1 MRHDDPHKD
10 EPILYEG
17 HNLGSARS
25 AFVMLHGRGASA
37 TDILSL
43 GRHLAG
49 QQTALIAPQAA
60 EHSWYPYSFLAPLT
74 QNQPWFNSAIRKISA
89 CVVECTKANIP
100 TEQIAIIGFSQGAC
114 LATAFAALKPSRYGA
129 LIAFTG
135 ALPGPPG
142 TSLDYPGNMRGTPV
156 LLTSGDPDPHVPWQR
171 VEETE
176 KALTRMGAIVQ
187 LLRHKERPHTI
198 LNSELLA
205 AKRLLTLASLIEG

>member
-37 TDILSL
+37 TDILSV

-74 QNQPWFNSAIRKISA
+74 QNQPWLNSAIRKISA
-89 CVVECTKANIP
+89 CFVECTKANIP
-100 TEQIAIIGFSQGAC
+100 TERIAVIGFSQGAC
-114 LATAFAALKPSRYGA
+114 LATAFAALNPSRYGA

-135 ALPGPPG
+135 GLPGPPG
-142 TSLDYPGNMRGTPV
+142 TSLDYPGDMKGTPV

-171 VEETE
+171 VEETQ
-176 KALTRMGAIVQ
+176 KTLTRMGAIVQ
-187 LLRHKERPHTI
+187 LLRHKERQHTI
-198 LNSELLA
+198 LSSELLA
-205 AKRLLTLASLIEG
+205 AKQLLTAASLIEG